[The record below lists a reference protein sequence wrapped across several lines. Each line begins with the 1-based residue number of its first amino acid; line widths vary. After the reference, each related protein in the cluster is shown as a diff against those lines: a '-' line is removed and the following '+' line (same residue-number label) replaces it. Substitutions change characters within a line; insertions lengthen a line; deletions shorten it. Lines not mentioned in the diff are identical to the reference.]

1 MTTTPKEKL
10 APSCAYLLA
19 DHLDAVLAAGEDLA
33 EAAKGWPAVAC
44 KADVDVA
51 EVRAGQRATLNMVR
65 ALELTVVVRLLTARE
80 RARELKKIEDRF
92 SIMAELFIS
101 GTGMIADT
109 AAEIGSGAAERTEFD
124 APDCATHYFR
134 SRGLI
139 AADAATLPDGTALEI
154 TNDFLIAG
162 KVPLGVLMELVD
174 MFLRTL
180 ETHYDLFATEDDFQA
195 VLRSGTP
202 AAA

>member
-1 MTTTPKEKL
+1 MTALLQDPL
-10 APSCAYLLA
+10 APPCAYLLA
-19 DHLDAVLAAGEDLA
+19 DHLDAVLAAGEDLT
-33 EAAKGWPAVAC
+33 EAAKEWPAVAC

-51 EVRAGQRATLNMVR
+51 DVRTGQRITLDKVR

-92 SIMAELFIS
+92 AIMAELFLS

-109 AAEIGSGAAERTEFD
+109 AAEIGNGAMERADFD
-124 APDCATHYFR
+124 APECASHYFR

-139 AADAATLPDGTALEI
+139 AADAAQLRDGTPLEI
-154 TNDFLIAG
+154 TGDFLIAG

-174 MFLRTL
+174 MFLQTL
-180 ETHYDLFATEDDFQA
+180 EMHYDLFAEATDFQA
-195 VLRSGTP
+195 VLRSGAP
-202 AAA
+202 EAA